1 MRVKMSLLAILALST
16 ISCSGRGAGTDEV
29 KRINALVAAMD
40 DLLKTEHYAE
50 LKIAEQGVSEGAPPG
65 ITFYFDRE
73 QGGLAAAVVSV
84 GHETWSN
91 EFRYFFYP
99 NGKPMKYTKATDGRP
114 DNPPKEAIIFDQNG
128 KPRWKNTQ
136 EPQVAEDDLL
146 ALFKKLEVIRT
157 KFAKY

>member
-1 MRVKMSLLAILALST
+1 MRVKMSLLAILTLST
-16 ISCSGRGAGTDEV
+16 ISCSGTGAGTDEV

-40 DLLKTEHYAE
+40 DSLKTEHYAE
-50 LKIAEQGVSEGAPPG
+50 LKIDEQGLSEGVPPK

-91 EFRYFFYP
+91 EFRYYFYP

-114 DNPPKEAIIFDQNG
+114 DNPPKEAILFDRNG
-128 KPRWKNTQ
+128 KTLRKNTQ
-136 EPQVAEDDLL
+136 EPQVAIEELL
-146 ALFKKLEVIRT
+146 ALFKKLEAIRMQ
-157 KFAKY
+157 FAKY